1 MFTSAIDVSIRE
13 GTEEMVTHVRELVEG
28 LDLRDDRVEAM
39 LRTATTRRQ
48 RITGAFSTWPELQDL
63 WQARDR

>member
-1 MFTSAIDVSIRE
+1 
-13 GTEEMVTHVRELVEG
+13 VES

-48 RITGAFSTWPELQDL
+48 RITGAFSTWPELQEL
-63 WQARDR
+63 WQARKR